1 MSETSGVARR
11 TRPVIAIDGP
21 SGVGKSTL
29 AARLAQAL
37 NFTKLDTGA
46 MYRALALKAL
56 DEDMDFDD
64 EGALAGLAERTKIV
78 LEPMTHTIRVQVDGH
93 DVTQRIREADVTQA
107 ASRVSVHPRV
117 RAWMVAQQRAL
128 GSAGG
133 VVMEGRD
140 IGTKVFPDAE
150 VKFFLDASERARGER
165 RYLQQAAIINVTAG
179 EQMTL
184 SPEIVLQQLHD
195 RDQRDRTREASPL
208 EPAGDAVVLDTTT
221 LTLEEV
227 VAKSLEIIER
237 RFPGLVR
244 TVLPGF

>member
-1 MSETSGVARR
+1 MSDQGVARR
-11 TRPVIAIDGP
+11 TKPVIAIDGP

-29 AARLAQAL
+29 AGRLAQAL

-64 EGALAGLAERTKIV
+64 ESSLASLAERTKIV
-78 LEPMTHTIRVQVDGH
+78 LEPMTHTIRVQVDGQ

-117 RAWMVAQQRAL
+117 RAWMVARQRAL
-128 GSAGG
+128 GVTGG

-165 RYLQQAAIINVTAG
+165 RYLQQTATGNVTAG
-179 EQMTL
+179 EQIPL
-184 SPEIVLQQLHD
+184 SQELVLQQLHD

-208 EPAGDAVVLDTTT
+208 EPAPDAIVLDTTT

-227 VAKSLEIIER
+227 VARSLEIIDS

-244 TVLPGF
+244 PVLPGF